1 MKLSI
6 LDGRA
11 ELWQWDTG
19 VRLVMDE
26 ACEAVNISTS
36 TFGVS
41 VDVTAAED
49 GKTWVAAVPD
59 EMLQVPGDLICY
71 AVQSTATGT
80 ITAAYRSFRINRRP
94 KPYGYVAT
102 PTEAR
107 TWQQLY
113 DLNHETALTKIDA
126 PQTAQ
131 VGEVL
136 TVEEVDEDGKPTKW
150 KTQAVETEPPD
161 WNASLDK
168 PGYIKNRTH
177 YKIPMTGAGSPGY
190 KVNFLDGNHSVG
202 DIVLLQAATS
212 NLVKSFLIEGINN
225 PKDKSRELC
234 ILTKTVYQN
243 GNVSNL
249 ETVCE
254 DKENIMEITT
264 LSEGNVKALY
274 SVSRKQ
280 CLAWYFISDL
290 STLDEEYKT
299 KFTQVGAYAQWVDDY
314 PVDDIA
320 ELWVSY
326 QLYSYVKLY
335 GRYLDSSVERTA
347 NKVDSIDKSSTAE
360 QYPSAKSVYETINKK
375 CADVMPQKTTKEC
388 GEGETVTLADNAEY
402 RLTNVTVLTFAYP
415 EDDFE
420 CWIRLTIAESGDVAV
435 TFPEDTKYIGS
446 APTFANGEMWELSI
460 KDGVV
465 IAQKVG
471 DGT

>member
-1 MKLSI
+1 MATLQNIGKLKYRGK
-6 LDGRA
+6 DG
-11 ELWQWDTG
+11 QWHDLPVVVQDADGSVSTISGKGAPTSATQGKVNQLYRDEDTQK
-19 VRLVMDE
+19 LYI
-26 ACEAVNISTS
+26 CTAVDGGYTWAAVS
-36 TFGVS
+36 GGS
-41 VDVTAAED
+41 VDVDATLTKSGQAAD
-49 GKTWVAAVPD
+49 AKAA
-59 EMLQVPGDLICY
+59 GDAIE
-71 AVQSTATGT
+71 
-80 ITAAYRSFRINRRP
+80 
-94 KPYGYVAT
+94 K
-102 PTEAR
+102 
-107 TWQQLY
+107 
-113 DLNHETALTKIDA
+113 KIDA
-126 PQTAQ
+126 PQAAQ

-136 TVEEVDEDGKPTKW
+136 AVEEVDAEGKPKKW
-150 KTQAVETEPPD
+150 KTQAVETDPPD
-161 WNASLDK
+161 WNASLDE

-212 NLVKSFLIEGINN
+212 NLVKSFLIAGINN
-225 PKDKSRELC
+225 PKDKNKELC
-234 ILTKTVYQN
+234 VLTKIVHQN
-243 GNVSNL
+243 GYVSNL

-290 STLDEEYKT
+290 STLDEEHKT

-314 PVDDIA
+314 PKDDIA

-326 QLYSYVKLY
+326 QLYSYVKLH

-402 RLTNVTVLTFAYP
+402 RLTNVTALTFAYP

-446 APTFANGEMWELSI
+446 APTFANDEMWELSI